1 MSGRTTRTKLKF
13 QADKILTKITGIYRH
28 LQYIDELAG
37 KKSPY
42 IDVNLPTIM
51 YVTKAYE
58 DIIKNFREGL

>member
-37 KKSPY
+37 EKSSY
-42 IDVNLPTIM
+42 IDENLPTLT
-51 YVTKAYE
+51 YLTEAYE
-58 DIIKNFREGL
+58 KVIKEFREGL